1 MRPGTLAAAAVGL
14 VAALSIAAPYFRSYS
29 RGAALIVRMAGL
41 AGPAA
46 HALSCEHENV
56 TVSDAVVMSR
66 HGRLRA
72 RLYVPDHVRRAVVLV
87 AGVNALGIDEPRL
100 YGLADELASAGLA
113 VITPELP
120 DLQRYDITARTTD
133 MIEDAGVWLS
143 KQHRLARDGRVG
155 LVGISFSGG
164 LAVVAAGR
172 PVLRDRVA
180 FVFSFGGYGSF
191 PRVLRFLCTGMEPA
205 AVPIGAAGATPG
217 AGSET
222 YRRPHDYGVAI
233 LLLGL
238 APHLVPAD
246 QVQPLRTAIL
256 TFLRASHL
264 ELIDKRKATE
274 AFVDARRMTEA
285 LPEPAR
291 TFMDDVNERNVDKL
305 GLALQPWI
313 GTIGLEPA
321 LSPDRSPAPSAPVY
335 LLHGTEDNV
344 VPSVETLLLDR
355 HLVGRTRVRV
365 LLSGLITHAELDH
378 APRAGDVWKLV
389 DFFADM
395 LRE

>member
-1 MRPGTLAAAAVGL
+1 
-14 VAALSIAAPYFRSYS
+14 
-29 RGAALIVRMAGL
+29 
-41 AGPAA
+41 
-46 HALSCEHENV
+46 
-56 TVSDAVVMSR
+56 
-66 HGRLRA
+66 
-72 RLYVPDHVRRAVVLV
+72 
-87 AGVNALGIDEPRL
+87 
-100 YGLADELASAGLA
+100 
-113 VITPELP
+113 
-120 DLQRYDITARTTD
+120 
-133 MIEDAGVWLS
+133 
-143 KQHRLARDGRVG
+143 
-155 LVGISFSGG
+155 
-164 LAVVAAGR
+164 
-172 PVLRDRVA
+172 
-180 FVFSFGGYGSF
+180 
-191 PRVLRFLCTGMEPA
+191 
-205 AVPIGAAGATPG
+205 
-217 AGSET
+217 
-222 YRRPHDYGVAI
+222 
-233 LLLGL
+233 
-238 APHLVPAD
+238 HLVPAD

-355 HLVGRTRVRV
+355 YLVGRTRVRV